1 MLKVFLKFSFL
12 LVIVTFIVVLG
23 RNYFSKKQ
31 FEKLDI
37 QVVSL
42 EKTNDILPLDNQ
54 IVTPV
59 VYSNIVSLKDLPSE
73 ERKKKFIELVLPS
86 VLIAQH
92 RIKQDA
98 HLVEWL
104 QKHPDEMDTLVLNY
118 FKKNYGTKDLAKL
131 KVRVKAH
138 PSSIVLA
145 QAAIESGWGTSNFFM
160 EANNIFGIW
169 ANENTLNKVEAN
181 ITRNGKPV
189 YLRKYSSLYSS
200 VRDYYLT
207 IARVRAYEK
216 FRQERYKS
224 NEPLKMIKFLNKYSE
239 LGKIYPRRIRRV
251 IKENNLTQYDSY
263 SLDPEFI
270 TKIGKEDLLF
280 TED

>member
-104 QKHPDEMDTLVLNY
+104 QNHPDEMDTLVLNY

-181 ITRNGKPV
+181 TTRNGKPV